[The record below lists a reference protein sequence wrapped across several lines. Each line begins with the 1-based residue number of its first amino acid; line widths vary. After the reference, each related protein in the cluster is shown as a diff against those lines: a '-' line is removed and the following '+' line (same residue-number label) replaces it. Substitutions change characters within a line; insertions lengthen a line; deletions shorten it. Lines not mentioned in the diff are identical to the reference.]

1 MGFAVLFGLLMIVS
15 GWWLYSRW
23 ASLRDSQS
31 QRREAE
37 SMLVFEARAKSPPAA
52 MPSPAGASRA
62 TAGDFVQTLPGGR

>member
-37 SMLVFEARAKSPPAA
+37 SMLVFEARAKSPPALA
-52 MPSPAGASRA
+52 PSNAEAPRA